1 MKNAIKDINIEADYS
16 FLLQVSK
23 SKLDE
28 LGLLEEYIAHRTGNR
43 FNEDGYDYITIL
55 QAKLIG
61 LIK

>member
-1 MKNAIKDINIEADYS
+1 MKNTIKDINIEADYS

-28 LGLLEEYIAHRTGNR
+28 LGLLEEYIAQRAGDK

>member
-1 MKNAIKDINIEADYS
+1 MKNTIKDINIEADYN

-23 SKLDE
+23 AKLDE
-28 LGLLEEYIAHRTGNR
+28 LGLLQVYMDHRGGNK

-61 LIK
+61 LVK

>member
-1 MKNAIKDINIEADYS
+1 MKNTIKDINIEADYS

-23 SKLDE
+23 SKLSD
-28 LGLLEEYIAHRTGNR
+28 LGLLEEYIDHRAGNK